1 MGITNEEAVA
11 RGEEKER
18 HVYTD
23 ARRYADAGRE
33 SESDWHQQE
42 RINRANSSEPSLFG
56 SRPTIT
62 GGMLGQLIKDY
73 RDQLASKK
81 HQVQFL
87 QNLIQNAES
96 EANRLEERIQEFETL
111 QEELEKQLQQ
121 NE

>member
-1 MGITNEEAVA
+1 
-11 RGEEKER
+11 
-18 HVYTD
+18 
-23 ARRYADAGRE
+23 
-33 SESDWHQQE
+33 
-42 RINRANSSEPSLFG
+42 
-56 SRPTIT
+56 
-62 GGMLGQLIKDY
+62 MLGQLIKDY